1 MKKGKILVCDD
12 DQGILEI
19 IKIILETHNYQV
31 KVLNNGKSIQKQVA
45 SFQPDL
51 ILLDIWM
58 PGIDGREVT
67 KVLKRSDTAKG
78 IPIIII
84 SALNE
89 TKKMAASIGAQGFLS
104 KPFEMNDLLSTVG
117 KYSHH
122 L

>member
-1 MKKGKILVCDD
+1 MKKRKILICDD
-12 DQGILEI
+12 DQGILEV
-19 IKIILETHNYQV
+19 IKIMLETKSYQV
-31 KVLNNGKSIQKQVA
+31 KVLSNGKSIQKQVA

-58 PGIDGREVT
+58 PGIDGREIT
-67 KVLKRSDTAKG
+67 KVLKKSDSSKG

-89 TKKMAASIGAQGFLS
+89 TKKMAAEIGAQGFLS
-104 KPFEMNDLLSTVG
+104 KPFEMDDLLKTVD
-117 KYSHH
+117 KYSSP